1 MRHDRWVQTAY
12 RLSKNSSCR
21 QYKMCALLVKGGR
34 IIKIGLNRNIPALAK
49 TDYYPDYCQVHAET
63 DCLVGVEKETIEG
76 ATLYIGG
83 RSKTGFPVLSK
94 PCRHCQNFLLQFP
107 LKAIFYQ
114 TPGGTAEP
122 YYADTSLINSL
133 PQHSRN
139 AGRLVV

>member
-1 MRHDRWVQTAY
+1 MRHDRWVQTAF

-63 DCLVGVEKETIEG
+63 DCLVGVERETLEG
-76 ATLYIGG
+76 ATLYIAG
-83 RSKTGFPVLSK
+83 RSKNSGPILSK
-94 PCRHCQNFLLQFP
+94 PCRHCQDFLRQFP
-107 LKAIFYQ
+107 LKAVFYMTFEGKSEQ
-114 TPGGTAEP
+114 
-122 YYADTSLINSL
+122 YYAETSLIKSL